1 MESRKAA
8 PNHRSSVSSNSASD
22 QGIAGRRAPVKID
35 AVEIDNR
42 RAELRI
48 HEAGKVWLFP
58 YAKLRLKPEPDN
70 PIIEAFPDPEM
81 GYECFTY
88 FLASGDTDSIH
99 LDNVK
104 ALNRD
109 PDTMV
114 DWMLYKLTDEA
125 LDSIEES
132 GMGIRQLARMMDTSP
147 AQIYR
152 LLETTN
158 YSKSIGQMI
167 RLLYLLGKDVRLE
180 IKPLP

>member
-1 MESRKAA
+1 M
-8 PNHRSSVSSNSASD
+8 
-22 QGIAGRRAPVKID
+22 
-35 AVEIDNR
+35 
-42 RAELRI
+42 
-48 HEAGKVWLFP
+48 FP

-70 PIIEAFPDPEM
+70 PIIEAFPDPEL
-81 GYECFTY
+81 GNECFTY
-88 FLASGDTDSIH
+88 FLASGETDSIH

-109 PDTMV
+109 PESMV
-114 DWMLYKLTDEA
+114 DLFLFDLTVEA
-125 LDSIEES
+125 LESIEES

-180 IKPLP
+180 VKPLA

>member
-1 MESRKAA
+1 
-8 PNHRSSVSSNSASD
+8 
-22 QGIAGRRAPVKID
+22 
-35 AVEIDNR
+35 VEIDNR

-48 HEAGKVWLFP
+48 HEASKVWLFP

-70 PIIEAFPDPEM
+70 PIIEAFPDPEL
-81 GYECFTY
+81 GNECFTY
-88 FLASGDTDSIH
+88 FLASGETDSIH

-109 PDTMV
+109 PESMV
-114 DWMLYKLTDEA
+114 DLFLFDLTVEA
-125 LDSIEES
+125 LESIEEG

-180 IKPLP
+180 VKPLA

>member
-1 MESRKAA
+1 MA
-8 PNHRSSVSSNSASD
+8 RSSS
-22 QGIAGRRAPVKID
+22 GIAGRRAPVKID

-42 RAELRI
+42 RAELHI

-58 YAKLRLKPEPDN
+58 YQKLRLKPTRDN

-81 GYECFTY
+81 GNECFTY
-88 FLASGDTDSIH
+88 FLASGETDSIH

-109 PDTMV
+109 PESMV
-114 DWMLYKLTDEA
+114 DLFLFDLTVEA
-125 LDSIEES
+125 LESIEES

-180 IKPLP
+180 VKALP